1 MVEVK
6 TVTGLPALEAGSHT
20 RPEQGACLLEY
31 VSVLAGERFSDRP
44 RCVDRRLASL
54 ARAVNDALDDTARP
68 RLALLAPA
76 LIGTAIPA
84 SGRPG
89 RWRTRISEW
98 LLCSPCSEVFAEIEL
113 QRRVRGLAEAVLAAT
128 GSETARDTTLIGV
141 LAEAVAA
148 HRATHQLPPV
158 TTTNSLV
165 GHSGTPSAS
174 TAAPRG

>member
-1 MVEVK
+1 ME
-6 TVTGLPALEAGSHT
+6 TVTGLPALEAGSHA

-68 RLALLAPA
+68 RLALLAPD
-76 LIGTAIPA
+76 LIGTASAA
-84 SGRPG
+84 SGRAG
-89 RWRTRISEW
+89 RWRNRISQW
-98 LLCSPCSEVFAEIEL
+98 LLSSPCSEVFAEIEL
-113 QRRVRGLAEAVLAAT
+113 QRRVMGLADAVLAAT
-128 GSETARDTTLIGV
+128 GSQTARDTTLIGV

-158 TTTNSLV
+158 TTTGPLA
-165 GHSGTPSAS
+165 GHSGPPGAI
-174 TAAPRG
+174 TAAPRH